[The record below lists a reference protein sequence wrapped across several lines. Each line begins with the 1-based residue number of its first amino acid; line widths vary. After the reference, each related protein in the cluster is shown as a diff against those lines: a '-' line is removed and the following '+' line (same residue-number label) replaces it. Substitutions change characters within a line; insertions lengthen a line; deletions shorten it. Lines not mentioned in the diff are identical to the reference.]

1 MTEES
6 SGQRNRPR
14 LKRREPDAAMPSA
27 VTELAA
33 QRLFELSSAFART
46 GNQPAEFRR
55 EQPC

>member
-14 LKRREPDAAMPSA
+14 LKRREPDAAIPLA
-27 VTELAA
+27 VTEPSG
-33 QRLFELSSAFART
+33 QRLFEPPSAFVRT
-46 GNQPAEFRR
+46 GNQLAEFRR